1 MENATDLGEG
11 EGEGEGDVIS
21 TSYGEKKQVK

>member
-11 EGEGEGDVIS
+11 EGEGDGDVIS